1 MKKIFIVSSF
11 LVLIIAFS
19 ACKKEQP
26 QPSEPVA
33 TEKPQPKEVDQTAQL
48 TGLINGK
55 YRVIMSLKCEGERV
69 TGTYYYVKN
78 GKPNSTELRLNGV
91 LEEDGHMEMHEV
103 TNQGQPTGHFD
114 GVYGKSHGYQGT
126 FVNYKGQQM
135 SFKIDVEDV
144 QDAAGDGEGRG
155 FLYDYVGERAIP
167 MPQVSNASSYGDDGS
182 VSGSS
187 SSRGSS
193 DVDAMLDSYDR
204 YVTNYISYI
213 RKAADGDMT
222 AIAEYTK
229 LAQEAQELSRR
240 IEACEGEMSS
250 AQLARYERITMR
262 MAQAA
267 QNY

>member
-26 QPSEPVA
+26 QPSESV
-33 TEKPQPKEVDQTAQL
+33 PQSKEVDQTAQL

-55 YRVIMSLKCEGERV
+55 YRVTMSLKCEGERV
-69 TGTYYYVKN
+69 TGTYYYHSQGSHN
-78 GKPNSTELRLNGV
+78 TLNLNGV
-91 LEEDGHMEMHEV
+91 LDGNGNMEIHE
-103 TNQGQPTGHFD
+103 TNNQGQPTGHFD

-135 SFKIDVEDV
+135 SFKIDVENV

-167 MPQVSNASSYGDDGS
+167 TPQVSNASSYGGS

-204 YVTNYISYI
+204 YVTNYISYA

-229 LAQEAQELSRR
+229 LAREAEELSRR
-240 IEACEGEMSS
+240 IEACEGDMSS
-250 AQLARYERITMR
+250 AQLARYQRITMR

-267 QNY
+267 QDY